1 MDRRYE
7 IDSLRRSL
15 AMLPPGRRDALD
27 RERALGVLDEL
38 VEVQDRLDR
47 LRRELKRLAEE

>member
-7 IDSLRRSL
+7 IEYLRRSL

-27 RERALGVLDEL
+27 RERALGILDEL
-38 VEVQDRLDR
+38 VEVQGRLDR
-47 LRRELKRLAEE
+47 LRQELRRLAEE

>member
-7 IDSLRRSL
+7 IDYLRRSL

-27 RERALGVLDEL
+27 RERALGILEEL
-38 VEVQDRLDR
+38 VEVQGRLDR
-47 LRRELKRLAEE
+47 LRQELKRLAEE